1 MRIERGKKMDFDRAI
16 ENLNEKADE
25 IDIGDI
31 ELQDLIDDYRLAV
44 KCLRVVKDLRD
55 LIS

>member
-1 MRIERGKKMDFDRAI
+1 MMDFDRAI
-16 ENLNEKADE
+16 ENLNEKAEE

-44 KCLRVVKDLRD
+44 ECLKIVKDLRE
-55 LIS
+55 LIG

>member
-1 MRIERGKKMDFDRAI
+1 MMDFDRAI

-44 KCLRVVKDLRD
+44 ECLRIVKDLRE
-55 LIS
+55 LIG